1 MAEVQIPMALGN
13 RIIFVKNVKA
23 KPSSHRSRTPGF
35 LRIAPI
41 DSGQQITELG
51 RGDRH
56 RAVGRARPQ
65 KAAPFQPLRKQAG
78 SLAVMPDHLQKI
90 APASTKAK
98 QLPAQRIT
106 SQHLLHLQR
115 QARKALPHVGV
126 TGRQPHPDAA
136 RNWDHGRVS
145 SPRMIRSRVSTS
157 MSQSTITRRPF
168 ALTISIRPQPGSL
181 RFSGCSAT
189 IIAGTNPRVSP
200 SCPSRYALRQPNS
213 SWLEIPCRR
222 AVADPTRQPKK
233 LSSTI
238 RIFSAAAHRR
248 RRPVSTISRRLIWRV
263 SVRSSIPTISYRPAN
278 STRRPTSDEYV
289 SPAQGPRPDH
299 QSGLHRDEG
308 RRRVQGQ
315 DDGAGPA
322 LADRL
327 HLPEG
332 DWLGLVL
339 LVDRA
344 RRLLPLHRCLEALHH
359 DESRGCHRHLGVGSA
374 GIGAGP
380 DQRGTSASSAIR
392 QRAELRLGGVGGMAR
407 QTRHAA
413 YPRRA
418 LSSDDT
424 GEDRALASDAQEPHP
439 AGELLSARPYRGS
452 DRSLRR
458 PLQSPALP
466 REHRQSDAGRC
477 LLRTRSNHPAGK
489 RKDQTQNHPTP
500 TLASQN
506 SRSLKSNRM
515 RQNLP

>member
-222 AVADPTRQPKK
+222 AVADASRGPEK

-238 RIFSAAAHRR
+238 RSFSAADHRR

-278 STRRPTSDEYV
+278 STRRPTSDEYLLSSLQEV
-289 SPAQGPRPDH
+289 LRPAIVQVLRDPLAATQLGNAVLAAQAFQNDPDLLLGRIVLARRPSDVLDNLLSRFL
-299 QSGLHRDEG
+299 QWSGLLSHLRSYERYDEPETLPYSIHPVCPMSADG
-308 RRRVQGQ
+308 GQ
-315 DDGAGPA
+315 
-322 LADRL
+322 
-327 HLPEG
+327 
-332 DWLGLVL
+332 
-339 LVDRA
+339 
-344 RRLLPLHRCLEALHH
+344 
-359 DESRGCHRHLGVGSA
+359 
-374 GIGAGP
+374 
-380 DQRGTSASSAIR
+380 
-392 QRAELRLGGVGGMAR
+392 
-407 QTRHAA
+407 
-413 YPRRA
+413 
-418 LSSDDT
+418 
-424 GEDRALASDAQEPHP
+424 
-439 AGELLSARPYRGS
+439 
-452 DRSLRR
+452 
-458 PLQSPALP
+458 
-466 REHRQSDAGRC
+466 
-477 LLRTRSNHPAGK
+477 
-489 RKDQTQNHPTP
+489 
-500 TLASQN
+500 
-506 SRSLKSNRM
+506 
-515 RQNLP
+515 

>member
-157 MSQSTITRRPF
+157 MSQSTITPRPF
-168 ALTISIRPQPGSL
+168 ALTISLQPHPGSL

-222 AVADPTRQPKK
+222 AVADASRGPEK

-238 RIFSAAAHRR
+238 RSFSAADHRR

-289 SPAQGPRPDH
+289 EVLASPHASARQPSPTESEDC
-299 QSGLHRDEG
+299 G
-308 RRRVQGQ
+308 RR
-315 DDGAGPA
+315 
-322 LADRL
+322 LAATARRY
-327 HLPEG
+327 G
-332 DWLGLVL
+332 GTGLGL
-339 LVDRA
+339 
-344 RRLLPLHRCLEALHH
+344 
-359 DESRGCHRHLGVGSA
+359 
-374 GIGAGP
+374 
-380 DQRGTSASSAIR
+380 
-392 QRAELRLGGVGGMAR
+392 
-407 QTRHAA
+407 
-413 YPRRA
+413 A
-418 LSSDDT
+418 LS
-424 GEDRALASDAQEPHP
+424 RKLA
-439 AGELLSARPYRGS
+439 
-452 DRSLRR
+452 
-458 PLQSPALP
+458 
-466 REHRQSDAGRC
+466 
-477 LLRTRSNHPAGK
+477 
-489 RKDQTQNHPTP
+489 
-500 TLASQN
+500 
-506 SRSLKSNRM
+506 RM
-515 RQNLP
+515 M

>member
-13 RIIFVKNVKA
+13 RIIFVENVKA
-23 KPSSHRSRTPGF
+23 KPSSHRSRAPGF

-115 QARKALPHVGV
+115 QACKALPHVSV
-126 TGRQPHPDAA
+126 ASRQPYPHAP

-189 IIAGTNPRVSP
+189 IIAGTNPRMSP
-200 SCPSRYALRQPNS
+200 SCPSRYALRQANS

-222 AVADPTRQPKK
+222 AVADASRGPEK
-233 LSSTI
+233 LSSAI
-238 RIFSAAAHRR
+238 RSFSAADHRR

-278 STRRPTSDEYV
+278 STRRPTSDEYF
-289 SPAQGPRPDH
+289 
-299 QSGLHRDEG
+299 
-308 RRRVQGQ
+308 
-315 DDGAGPA
+315 
-322 LADRL
+322 
-327 HLPEG
+327 
-332 DWLGLVL
+332 
-339 LVDRA
+339 
-344 RRLLPLHRCLEALHH
+344 
-359 DESRGCHRHLGVGSA
+359 VG
-374 GIGAGP
+374 
-380 DQRGTSASSAIR
+380 
-392 QRAELRLGGVGGMAR
+392 
-407 QTRHAA
+407 
-413 YPRRA
+413 
-418 LSSDDT
+418 
-424 GEDRALASDAQEPHP
+424 
-439 AGELLSARPYRGS
+439 LLSHLFWYAQIDAFKMRIGWIMFAITLPPFLMQSYLVHS
-452 DRSLRR
+452 C
-458 PLQSPALP
+458 LQL
-466 REHRQSDAGRC
+466 
-477 LLRTRSNHPAGK
+477 
-489 RKDQTQNHPTP
+489 
-500 TLASQN
+500 
-506 SRSLKSNRM
+506 
-515 RQNLP
+515 